1 MTEGH
6 SLMDQARRVLI
17 GFKTREELFLSYSY
31 LLISL
36 SSPLQRLEMANQIM
50 DWLELWGSFFPQ
62 SPLTFEIVEAE
73 RQRAMEE
80 IGPLFHHIPGGPDS
94 MGQLLSL
101 LAPDP
106 IQLPVPVPEER
117 EDELSLFLVPVL
129 EQLMDELPPLPVPVP
144 ERFGD

>member
-17 GFKTREELFLSYSY
+17 GFKTREELFLSYSH

-36 SSPLQRLEMANQIM
+36 SSPLQRLEVANQIM

-62 SPLTFEIVEAE
+62 SPLTPEIVEAE

-80 IGPLFHHIPGGPDS
+80 IGPPFHHIPGGPDS
-94 MGQLLSL
+94 MGQLPSL

-106 IQLPVPVPEER
+106 IQLPVPAPEER

-144 ERFGD
+144 ERVGD